1 MRFSVRLLFGFL
13 SLSLLLLTF
22 SKVSF
27 AQTTTPSPTPYVL
40 APDTNPNVP
49 QNMSTYTQSVM
60 LNMVNAL
67 NCQLTGINTLSP
79 MEKCLGVDQKTGKIG
94 FVENGGGVIGV
105 LDKMTTALF
114 VIPVHSIN
122 YISYLKNSF
131 GIAKPTYAAAPCDPS
146 VTGIGFCGLTP
157 LLDAWS
163 AFRNLVY
170 LLFTFVFVVIGIA
183 IMLRVKLDPRT
194 VMTIQNQIPKII
206 IGIVLVT
213 FSFAIAGFLVD
224 MMYVSIY
231 LVFGIFNSIPH
242 SNLGV
247 TVAQLQGA
255 PAIEMANHLTD
266 GGIFGVV
273 TNISSP
279 ITGLLTNMLGIGF
292 SLESMANLT
301 NPLNDL
307 IHALSII
314 GGTYVGIQVAQVSQ
328 GLLSAILPANDL
340 VGAAAGAASV
350 LGFEALFRVL
360 IPNAIIFLVIFIAI
374 IFALFRLWF
383 VLIQAYIFILIDVIF
398 SPFYIIAG
406 LLPGS
411 KMNFE
416 SWLRDIVSNLSA
428 FPVTIGMF
436 LLGRTLISALSDST
450 TASSLFVP
458 PLVGNPVSAG
468 TSPLGAIIALGII
481 LSTPNV
487 LQMTKNA
494 LKAPKVDLGAPGK
507 MLGIGQSIVGGTA
520 GTAWSRFMKKDQYG
534 QPLGYGAQFVDR
546 KISKPWA
553 RRLLGWKVPEKQKP
567 KGIAELADQRA
578 QFTPPTAGA
587 DVQGAEFIP
596 PVGHTPPSTGGHT
609 PPPTGG
615 TPGTGPT
622 TPPHAPTGGGT
633 PPPAGGAS
641 TTSGT
646 TSERTSSVTR
656 MRGSSPWAYRTA
668 QRLENWKN
676 NGMKLPFRKKP

>member
-1 MRFSVRLLFGFL
+1 MRFSVRFLFGFL
-13 SLSLLLLTF
+13 SLLLLLLTF
-22 SKVSF
+22 SRVSF

-40 APDTNPNVP
+40 APDTNSNVP

-416 SWLRDIVSNLSA
+416 AWLRDIVSNLSA

-436 LLGRTLISALSDST
+436 LLGRTLISALSDSN

-458 PLVGNPVSAG
+458 PLIGNPQSAG

-494 LKAPKVDLGAPGK
+494 FKAPKVDLGAPGK
-507 MLGIGQSIVGGTA
+507 MLGIGQSVAGGTA
-520 GTAWSRFMKKDQYG
+520 GMAWSRVMRRDQQG
-534 QPLGYGAQFVDR
+534 NAVGWGAHYLDT
-546 KISKPWA
+546 KIKRPA
-553 RRLLGWKVPEKQKP
+553 VRRLLGWNVPKEERP
-567 KGIAELADQRA
+567 DEIARQAQQRA
-578 QFTPPTAGA
+578 QDTPPTP
-587 DVQGAEFIP
+587 I
-596 PVGHTPPSTGGHT
+596 GHVPGTGGTPGGHT
-609 PPPTGG
+609 PPPTGPAG
-615 TPGTGPT
+615 T
-622 TPPHAPTGGGT
+622 GGT
-633 PPPAGGAS
+633 PPTTPGGA
-641 TTSGT
+641 GT
-646 TSERTSSVTR
+646 TPPGHTVTPTGTGPVATPTPGTTPV
-656 MRGSSPWAYRTA
+656 RGPRRI
-668 QRLENWKN
+668 QGLLRRL
-676 NGMKLPFRKKP
+676 PRR